1 LSPDTAAFISLSPD
15 TKEDV
20 MAQTVLLITDRPA
33 FEAAWSAACLEAGL
47 SARKVAPEV
56 AAGALSHGVGAVFD
70 AGSASFDEDELLSC
84 VALSRALGALPAV
97 ALPEGDLF
105 AGIEDVLEE
114 LCGGLVSRTDGEVT
128 RVTNGLS
135 RRCDSGRQNR
145 FEYLSVSPRGGELI
159 AVLGDGTTQVLAR
172 PIGAEDNGGE
182 VEYIVLADDAASA
195 TIELSGGQ
203 RVVLTASEVALSAH
217 AVNGAAPIP
226 ASLGDVD
233 GVRLG
238 QRLRALRLAEGL
250 TQAELARRTGIHR
263 PNIARVEA
271 GRHTPSLETLARL
284 ASAIGV
290 PIKRVLAD

>member
-1 LSPDTAAFISLSPD
+1 LSPAPGAFISLSPD

-33 FEAAWSAACLEAGL
+33 FEATWSAACQDAGL
-47 SARKVAPEV
+47 SARPVAPD
-56 AAGALSHGVGAVFD
+56 AAPAALTYGIGAVFD
-70 AGSASFDEDELLSC
+70 ASSQGFDEDELLAC

-97 ALPEGDLF
+97 ALPSGETF
-105 AGIEDVLEE
+105 AAIEDVLEE
-114 LCGGLVSRTDGEVT
+114 LCGGLISRLDSDVA
-128 RVTNGLS
+128 RVTSGLS
-135 RRCDSGRQNR
+135 RRCDTERQMR

-159 AVLGDGTTQVLAR
+159 AVLGDGTTLLLAR
-172 PIGAEDNGGE
+172 PLSAEDDGSE
-182 VEYIVLADDAASA
+182 IQAIVLAANAGSA
-195 TIELSGGQ
+195 TIELSAGK
-203 RVVLTASEVALSAH
+203 RALLSA
-217 AVNGAAPIP
+217 AELATKGNGVEPLP

-284 ASAIGV
+284 AAAIGV
-290 PIKRVLAD
+290 PIKRVLSD